1 MSIDHGRRNLLKKGG
16 LFGLGLFTASV
27 AKAADLCD
35 FTPEQP
41 EGPFYP
47 VRGQLDT
54 DTDLTKVKGHSQ
66 SAAGDVIT
74 VHGQV
79 RGLDCQPLPGALVE
93 IWQACESGAYD
104 HPDDPNT
111 APRDP
116 HFQYWG
122 RTTTDGQGRYQFK
135 TIKPG
140 AYPAGGDWIRPP
152 HIHFKITAPGFQT
165 LITQMYFDGD
175 PLNDK
180 DLILRRLAPDLRA
193 MVLSTFAPVSAGS
206 PVKIGRFDIVVAAAG
221 QQGATPELD

>member
-1 MSIDHGRRNLLKKGG
+1 MSIDPGRRKFLKQGG

-54 DTDLTKVKGHSQ
+54 DTDLTRVKGRTGT
-66 SAAGDVIT
+66 AAGQVLF

-79 RGLDCQPLPGALVE
+79 RGLDCEPISGALVE

-104 HPDDPNT
+104 HPDDPNN

-116 HFQYWG
+116 DFQYWG
-122 RTTTDGQGRYQFK
+122 RTTTDSQGLYRFK

-140 AYPAGGDWIRPP
+140 AYPAGGDWVRPP

-165 LITQMYFDGD
+165 LITQMYFAGD

-180 DLILRRLAPDLRA
+180 DHILRRLAPDLRER
-193 MVLSTFAPVSAGS
+193 VVSSFVPAAAGS
-206 PVKIGRFDIVVAAAG
+206 AELTGRFDIIIASAG
-221 QQGATPELD
+221 HPGATPELD